1 MENGT
6 SILFPFSTRLP
17 MNFTFTDLAPFLSW
31 IRRYR
36 RPHFQADLI
45 AGLTVAVVALPQSM
59 AYALIA
65 GLPVQYGLYASIV
78 PTLAACLWGSSAH
91 LITGPTTAVS
101 LVVFSALKNLAPPGT
116 PAFIELA
123 FWLAGFV
130 GVIQIVMGAAR
141 LGNLLDFVSRS
152 VLLGFAAG
160 AAVLIAFKQLPGLF
174 GLTVPQG
181 GHFVT
186 TLFYLLG
193 HLHQS
198 HLITIALGVIT
209 MAVILILNKVR
220 PAWPGTLIALVL
232 VGLLVYLF
240 RLDSKGVS
248 LVGAVPRSLPPFH
261 LPSWDAVDHL
271 GQLASGALAIALL
284 GLVQAV
290 SIAKS
295 ISDQTRQRLNI
306 NREFFGQGLAN
317 LSAAFFSG
325 YPVSGSFT
333 QSAVNFRSGARTPLS
348 GVLSGLAVAAT
359 VLAAAP
365 LAGGLPLAGL
375 AGVLLV
381 VAYDLIHWE
390 DIKRTIRAT
399 RGDAA
404 VLVVTLLSTLL
415 LNIEFAIYVGVL
427 LSIGLHLAKT
437 SHPQIYEEIPDF
449 PTGKMKPV
457 AFEDGCPQM
466 AIVYIEGSI
475 FFGSAAFV
483 QEDLL
488 RRLRNHPD
496 TTNLLIRMHRV
507 NTLDASGVHV
517 LELLLEEVRRRG
529 GDLYLAGVNHRVFEV
544 FRDSGFLKELG
555 ERHLRDTT
563 GSAVRSAMRETFRP
577 AVCAACDRII
587 FQECPELKKGRWEIL
602 GKGVKAGTC
611 ALPFPPPAERKVDP
625 LIEMKAKGS

>member
-1 MENGT
+1 MN
-6 SILFPFSTRLP
+6 IPFS
-17 MNFTFTDLAPFLSW
+17 DLAPFLSW

-36 RPHFQADLI
+36 RPHFQADLF

-116 PAFIELA
+116 TPFIELA

-130 GVIQIVMGAAR
+130 GLIQIVMGAAR

-152 VLLGFAAG
+152 VLLGFTAG

-174 GLTVPQG
+174 GLTVPKG
-181 GHFVT
+181 GHLVT
-186 TLFYLLG
+186 TLFHLLL

-198 HLITIALGVIT
+198 HLITLALGVLT
-209 MAVILILNKVR
+209 MAVILILKKVR

-240 RLDSKGVS
+240 RLDSKGVAV
-248 LVGAVPRSLPPFH
+248 VGAVPRSLPPFH
-261 LPSWDAVDHL
+261 LPSWDAVDQL

-284 GLVQAV
+284 GLVEAV

-306 NREFFGQGLAN
+306 NREFIGQGLAN

-333 QSAVNFRSGARTPLS
+333 RSAVNFRSGARTPLS

-375 AGVLLV
+375 AGVLVV
-381 VAYDLIHWE
+381 VAYDMVHWE

-404 VLVVTLLSTLL
+404 VLVVTFLSTLL

-437 SHPQIYEEIPDF
+437 SRPQIYEEIPDF
-449 PTGKMKPV
+449 PTGKMKP
-457 AFEDGCPQM
+457 AALGDSCPQM

-488 RRLRNHPD
+488 RRLRNHPQ
-496 TTNLLIRMHRV
+496 TINLLIRMHRV

-555 ERHLRDTT
+555 ETHLRDTT
-563 GSAVRSAMRETFRP
+563 GSAVRSAMRETFCP
-577 AVCAACDRII
+577 AVCAACDLVI
-587 FQECPELKKGRWEIL
+587 FQECAELKKGHWEIL
-602 GKGVKAGTC
+602 GKEARARTR
-611 ALPFPPPAERKVDP
+611 ALPLTRPAEVSLEGPLSEPKVS
-625 LIEMKAKGS
+625 ES

>member
-1 MENGT
+1 
-6 SILFPFSTRLP
+6 
-17 MNFTFTDLAPFLSW
+17 MNFQFTDLAPFLSW

-36 RPHFQADLI
+36 RPHFQADLF

-101 LVVFSALKNLAPPGT
+101 LVVFSALKSLAPPGS

-123 FWLAGFV
+123 FWLAGFA
-130 GVIQIVMGAAR
+130 GLIQMVMGAAR

-152 VLLGFAAG
+152 VLLGFTAG

-174 GLTVPQG
+174 GLTVPKG

-186 TLFYLLG
+186 TLWHLLG
-193 HLHQS
+193 NLHQS
-198 HLITIALGVIT
+198 HLITLALGVIT
-209 MAVILILNKVR
+209 LAVILILKKIR

-248 LVGAVPRSLPPFH
+248 VVGAVPRNLPPFH

-284 GLVQAV
+284 GLVEAV

-295 ISDQTRQRLNI
+295 IADQTRQRLNI
-306 NREFFGQGLAN
+306 NREFVGQGLAN

-333 QSAVNFRSGARTPLS
+333 RSAVNFRSGARTPLS

-359 VLAAAP
+359 VMTAAP
-365 LAGGLPLAGL
+365 LAGVLPLAGL
-375 AGVLLV
+375 AGVLIV
-381 VAYDLIHWE
+381 VAYDMVHWE

-437 SHPQIYEEIPDF
+437 SRPQIYEEIPDF
-449 PTGKMKPV
+449 LTGKMKP
-457 AFEDGCPQM
+457 AALGDRCPQM

-475 FFGSAAFV
+475 FFGSSAFV
-483 QEDLL
+483 QDDLL

-496 TTNLLIRMHRV
+496 TINLLIRMHRV

-544 FRDSGFLKELG
+544 FRDSGFLRELG

-563 GSAVRSAMRETFRP
+563 GSAVRSAMRETFCP
-577 AVCAACDRII
+577 AVCAACDRVI

-611 ALPFPPPAERKVDP
+611 ALPLPPPAESKVNP
-625 LIEMKAKGS
+625 LIETKAKGS

>member
-1 MENGT
+1 
-6 SILFPFSTRLP
+6 
-17 MNFTFTDLAPFLSW
+17 MNFQLTDLAPFLSW

-36 RPHFQADLI
+36 RPHFQADLF

-101 LVVFSALKNLAPPGT
+101 LVVFSSLANLAPGGT
-116 PAFIELA
+116 PAYIELA
-123 FWLAGFV
+123 FGLAGFA
-130 GVIQIVMGAAR
+130 GLIQIVMGAAR

-152 VLLGFAAG
+152 VLLGFTAG

-181 GHFVT
+181 GHFVV
-186 TLFYLLG
+186 TLGHLLG
-193 HLHQS
+193 HLHRS
-198 HLITIALGVIT
+198 HLITLALGVLT
-209 MAVILILNKVR
+209 MAVILGVKKAR

-232 VGLLVYLF
+232 AGLLVSVF
-240 RLDSKGVS
+240 RLDEKGVAV
-248 LVGAVPRSLPPFH
+248 VGTVPRSLPPFH
-261 LPSWDAVDHL
+261 LPSWEAVDHL

-284 GLVQAV
+284 GLVEAV

-295 ISDQTRQRLNI
+295 IADQTRQRLNV
-306 NREFFGQGLAN
+306 NREFVGQGLAN

-333 QSAVNFRSGARTPLS
+333 RSAVNFRSGARTPLS
-348 GVLSGLAVAAT
+348 GILSALAVAAT

-365 LAGGLPLAGL
+365 LAGVLPLAGL
-375 AGVLLV
+375 AGVLVLV
-381 VAYDLIHWE
+381 AFDMVHWA
-390 DIKRTIRAT
+390 DIRQTIRAT

-404 VLVVTLLSTLL
+404 VLVVTFLSTLL

-437 SHPQIYEEIPDF
+437 AHPQINEEIPDF
-449 PTGKMKPV
+449 QTGKMKP
-457 AFEDGCPQM
+457 AALEDNCPQVE
-466 AIVYIEGSI
+466 IVYIEGSL

-488 RRLRNHPD
+488 RRLRNHPH
-496 TTNLLIRMHRV
+496 TGNLLIRMHRV

-517 LELLLEEVRRRG
+517 LELLLEEARRRG
-529 GDLYLAGVNHRVFEV
+529 GDLYLAGVNQRVFAV

-555 ERHLRDTT
+555 ETHLRDTT
-563 GSAVRSAMRETFRP
+563 GSALRYAMRETFCP
-577 AVCAACDRII
+577 AVCAACDLVI
-587 FQECPELKKGRWEIL
+587 FHECPELKKGHWEIL
-602 GKGVKAGTC
+602 GKEARARTC
-611 ALPFPPPAERKVDP
+611 ALPSTRPAESQAGSSSEP
-625 LIEMKAKGS
+625 KANVS